1 VGGGSNVSGSLEPI
15 PREKILAAY
24 RAGPDAIVSL
34 IQYLQDMYEVQLRGL
49 QRIYEAKL
57 AELTEQIKQLQ
68 ARLHTDS
75 HNSSKP
81 PSSDGPAHRPYV
93 KRKKSTRKP
102 GGQSGHEG
110 TTLKRV
116 SCPDSVVPHPVER
129 CSRCGTSLRYQA
141 AEGYEAHQVFDVPP
155 IRVQV
160 TEHRA
165 EIKSCPVCGRR
176 CVAEFPSDA
185 QRVVQYGVRLCSI
198 AVYLKDHALIPFE
211 RNAQLIED
219 LFGVHLSAGTLANM
233 EQECAQQLQPIEEQ
247 LRDAVRT
254 AEVVHFDETGIR
266 IEGKLAWLHSAST
279 ANATYYR
286 VHARRGVEAIEAIGI
301 LPAFGGIAVHDAW
314 ASYFGYEALHALCNA
329 HHVRELT
336 FLWEEQ
342 HQRWAKRLAE
352 ELLHGNL
359 LVQRAKERGQHQL
372 APATMKKFEQRYEKV
387 VLTGMRA
394 NPPPPPTAE
403 RRRGRKRKSKAQN
416 LLVRLWSHREDVLRF
431 AHDFRAPFTNNRA
444 EQDLRM
450 MKVQQ
455 KISGTFRSWT
465 GAEAFALIR
474 SYLSTARKRGM
485 NVIEA
490 ISAVFAGAPSILLS
504 SQSAE

>member
-1 VGGGSNVSGSLEPI
+1 MGGEKVPRHGRI
-15 PREKILAAY
+15 PHEKILAAY
-24 RAGPDAIVSL
+24 RAGPEAIVAL
-34 IQYLQDMYEVQLRGL
+34 IQYLQDMYEGELQGLRAEIAALSQQVKEL
-49 QRIYEAKL
+49 QE
-57 AELTEQIKQLQ
+57 
-68 ARLHTDS
+68 RLHMDS

-81 PSSDGPAHRPYV
+81 PSSDGPAGRPYV
-93 KRKKSTRKP
+93 KREKSKRKP
-102 GGQSGHEG
+102 GGQPGHEG

-116 SCPDSVVPHPVER
+116 SCPDLVVPHPAER
-129 CSRCGTSLRYQA
+129 CSECGASLRDQE

-165 EIKSCPVCGRR
+165 EIKSCPVCGKR
-176 CVAEFPSDA
+176 CVAEFPPDA
-185 QRVVQYGVRLCSI
+185 QRVVQYGARLCSI
-198 AVYLKDHALIPFE
+198 AVYLKDHTLVPFE
-211 RNAQLIED
+211 RNAQLLED

-233 EQECAQQLQPIEEQ
+233 DHECAQQLQSIKEP
-247 LRDAVRT
+247 LREAVRV

-279 ANATYYR
+279 ADATYYQ
-286 VHARRGVEAIEAIGI
+286 VHTRRGTEAIEAIGI
-301 LPAFGGIAVHDAW
+301 LPGFGGIAVHDAW
-314 ASYFGYEALHALCNA
+314 ASYLGYEALHALCNA

-336 FLWEEQ
+336 FLWEEE
-342 HQRWAKRLAE
+342 HQRWAKQLAA

-359 LVQRAKERGQHQL
+359 LVQRAKDRGQHQL
-372 APATMKKFEQRYEKV
+372 APATVKKFEQCYEKV

-403 RRRGRKRKSKAQN
+403 RRRGRKKKSKARN
-416 LLVRLWSHREDVLRF
+416 LLERLWSHREEVLRF
-431 AHDFRAPFTNNRA
+431 ARDFRTPFTNNQA
-444 EQDLRM
+444 ERDLRM

-465 GAEAFALIR
+465 GAEDFALIR
-474 SYLSTARKRGM
+474 SYLTTVRKRGM
-485 NVIEA
+485 NLIEA
-490 ISAVFAGAPSILLS
+490 ISAVFEAAPSILPS